1 MKVIV
6 AGSRSICNYSF
17 VSASIDSSGFLIS
30 EIISGVAK
38 GVDLLGEKYA
48 REHNIPI
55 KQFYPDWNKYGKS
68 AGFIRNKQMVDYA
81 DAVICIWDGVSKGTK
96 HTIDLAKK
104 YNKKLRVFRYA

>member
-6 AGSRSICNYSF
+6 VGSRSICNYSF

>member
-55 KQFYPDWNKYGKS
+55 KQFDELLNMLELLKSRIVEFLVDEGK
-68 AGFIRNKQMVDYA
+68 I
-81 DAVICIWDGVSKGTK
+81 
-96 HTIDLAKK
+96 
-104 YNKKLRVFRYA
+104 